1 MEAGLKASRAS
12 DEHMCGTK
20 GLQVFLESA
29 GSFFWVDCWS
39 KIVRGLV
46 CRASAGLLSEMS
58 RGYKDDIG
66 GEHLGMV
73 RIHEGLR
80 S

>member
-1 MEAGLKASRAS
+1 MNTCAAPRAF
-12 DEHMCGTK
+12 K
-20 GLQVFLESA
+20 FFWNLQVP
-29 GSFFWVDCWS
+29 FFWVDCWS

-66 GEHLGMV
+66 GAHLGMV
-73 RIHEGLR
+73 RIPEGLGT
-80 S
+80 